1 MRTVEDYSLSMAF
14 LKKAC
19 AKKVELHKSSEDI
32 HSILKAH
39 PKLVVAMN
47 HGPMAGPVAGS
58 IAMMDQ
64 YSKNG
69 GNERIP
75 MIIAWRGFY
84 HIPLVKHLIRYMSQV
99 KMPFNLDGFVKQMT
113 DKGVTDLFVMP
124 EGENCAY
131 GNGLDIEPFLS
142 PRFVE
147 LALKS
152 GVPILI
158 AVHTGSER
166 WSNIIPVSE
175 KLNPILKY
183 LPKKS
188 YQRIKETRQ
197 LNMAPL
203 TLATIPR
210 LEIAFTLYQPE
221 MVEADLD
228 KDNALELLEQESSRI
243 RALMQASVDRI
254 KGVQVDDAEVELQC
268 IA

>member
-19 AKKVELHKSSEDI
+19 AKQVVLHDSSEDI
-32 HSILKAH
+32 HAILQAH

-64 YSKNG
+64 YSKNN
-69 GNERIP
+69 GNARVP

-147 LALKS
+147 LAVKS
-152 GVPILI
+152 NTPILI

-175 KLNPILKY
+175 RLNPLLKY

-188 YQRIKETRQ
+188 YERIQATRQ

-203 TLATIPR
+203 TLSAIPS
-210 LEIAFTLYQPE
+210 LQVAFTLYEPE
-221 MVEADLD
+221 MSRADLE
-228 KDNALELLEQESSRI
+228 KENALALLTQESERI
-243 RALMQASVDRI
+243 RERMQASVDRM
-254 KGVQVDDAEVELQC
+254 KATSDCQADLPLSS